1 MPITDAFI
9 IAAIVA
15 AFAIFGAV
23 LAWAEYQTR
32 HLPRPVQQRV
42 AHKQRGA
49 STIHA
54 KAA

>member
-15 AFAIFGAV
+15 AFAIFGSV
-23 LAWAEYQTR
+23 LAWAEYHTR
-32 HLPRPVQQRV
+32 HLPRPVQQHAVVKQLRV
-42 AHKQRGA
+42 T
-49 STIHA
+49 TIHA

>member
-9 IAAIVA
+9 IVAIAA
-15 AFAIFGAV
+15 AFVIFGAV

-32 HLPRPVQQRV
+32 HLPRPVQQH
-42 AHKQRGA
+42 AADKQRRV
-49 STIHA
+49 STFYA